1 LPLIRAFELLVFLP
15 ELNWLNFE
23 PLEPGFLRIVLLTPL
38 GDFGPEFSILLP
50 ELSIFVE
57 QLLVG

>member
-15 ELNWLNFE
+15 ELNGLNFE
-23 PLEPGFLRIVLLTPL
+23 PLEPGFLRIVLLTQPGEL
-38 GDFGPEFSILLP
+38 GPEFSILLP